1 MTRGSSLTSEGRRE
15 LVASMRASAERVVKQ
30 DERAALDLLRG
41 ANEIEA
47 TGNAYF
53 GPGD

>member
-1 MTRGSSLTSEGRRE
+1 MTRGSNLTSLERSN
-15 LVASMRASAERVVKQ
+15 LVASMRASAERVVAE
-30 DERAALDLLRG
+30 DEKAALDLLRA